1 MWARFFILGG
11 LTVTTFFPFST
22 QSHLCWVLAQSEIA
36 PAQIDTSEKEIT
48 ALCEQAK
55 KLEAAGKYDEALPLV
70 QKALAQAEQSVGS
83 EHVLTARCLT
93 LLATVWYD
101 KADYT
106 QAEECARRAIS
117 IREKQLGSEHHDL
130 AESLN
135 ILGLVLKSKG
145 NFPMAEPLYLRAIA
159 ILEKTVGPDHSEV
172 AESTYN
178 LAELYRVKGDYQRA
192 RPLVQR
198 ALTIFEKELGPE
210 HPNVAFCVN
219 SLGRLFWLEGKF
231 DEAEPLFLRALELR
245 KKVLGPEH
253 PGVALSLNNLGLL
266 YQDKGEY
273 LRAEPYF
280 RQSLAIHEKVFG
292 ANHPGVA
299 ASYIN
304 LGMLYS
310 EKGDLQEAESYFEK
324 ALPIQEKVYGAD
336 HPTIANTLNILGGLI
351 LKQGDSTRA
360 EQFFQ
365 RALTIQEQKLGS
377 EHPLTIN
384 TLSNLAFL
392 YQDRGDLALAEPILQ
407 KVVARN
413 LKVLGP
419 NHPDLATD
427 YNNLAG
433 LYQKKGDL
441 AQAEANYQKALAIR
455 EKILGPENPQVVT
468 TLSNLAV
475 LYQCKGDLDE
485 AIALRVR
492 SNQATEHDLRRNLG
506 WGSERQKLLYFNTT
520 LNRTERTIALHI
532 QSAPQN
538 QEALWAALTIILQ
551 RKGRIL
557 DAMAEGIET
566 LRKQAAPED
575 RALLDELAAAKTRL
589 SNLILKGPGTG
600 DPEKYRA
607 ELKQLEGTIDQL
619 EGKVSARSA
628 EFRAQ
633 TQAIS
638 LEAVQKAI
646 PPGAALVEY
655 ATYRET
661 DLKTGGFGPRRYAV
675 YVLTSQGNPKWADLG
690 DATVIDQAVA
700 QFRKSIHLTQ
710 GTRILQVAGKPGQTK
725 QSLIAAAQILD
736 HLVMKP
742 VRALIGGN
750 THLLISPDRA
760 LNLVPFAAFVDEKGH
775 FLVEKYLIT
784 YLTSGRDLVRLQV
797 KLESQ
802 SPPLVVAD
810 PDYADG
816 KGPQLFGQSFS
827 PLSRLEGTRLEG
839 TRLKALLP
847 GARLKM
853 EGEATETALKSI
865 SKPSILHI
873 ATHGYF
879 LDDLSDANS
888 LTDSSPRQIGLKTGS
903 STTSA
908 VLGSANPLLRS
919 WLFLAGANQGGNQE
933 NDGILTA
940 LEASQ
945 LNLWGT
951 RLVVLS
957 ACESGLGEVRN
968 NQEGMYGLRRA
979 LVLAGSEAQ
988 VMSLWAVSDKATT
1001 ELMVEYYQR
1010 LKTGAGRAAALR
1022 TVQLKMLKDPKRR
1035 HPFFWASFIQSGE
1048 WANLD
1053 GKR

>member
-1 MWARFFILGG
+1 MKNSGFLRSI
-11 LTVTTFFPFST
+11 LTVVTCLLVSTLVFPP
-22 QSHLCWVLAQSEIA
+22 VMLAQDQA
-36 PAQIDTSEKEIT
+36 ATSSKSAETEIT
-48 ALCEQAK
+48 TLYTQAK
-55 KLEAAGKYDEALPLV
+55 KLEEAGKYDEALATV
-70 QKALAQAEQSVGS
+70 QKALAQS
-83 EHVLTARCLT
+83 EKTFGDEHPLTARCLT
-93 LLATVWYD
+93 LLATILYD
-101 KADYT
+101 KADYAR
-106 QAEECARRAIS
+106 AEQCARRAIS

-135 ILGLVLKSKG
+135 ILALVCKSKG
-145 NFPMAEPLYLRAIA
+145 DYPTAEPLYLRAIA
-159 ILEKTVGPDHSEV
+159 IMEKTVGPNHPDV
-172 AESTYN
+172 AESVYN
-178 LAELYRVKGDYQRA
+178 LAELYRAKGDYQRA

-245 KKVLGPEH
+245 KKVLGPDH

-292 ANHPGVA
+292 PSHPSVA

-310 EKGDLQEAESYFEK
+310 EKGDLQGAESYFEK
-324 ALPIQEKVYGAD
+324 ALPVQEKVYGAD
-336 HPTIANTLNILGGLI
+336 HPTLANTLNILAGLI
-351 LKQGDSTRA
+351 LKQGDRARA
-360 EQFFQ
+360 EQIFQ
-365 RALTIQEQKLGS
+365 RALTIQEQKLGP
-377 EHPLTIN
+377 EHPLTIT

-392 YQDRGDLALAEPILQ
+392 YQDRGDLERAEPILQ

-441 AQAEANYQKALAIR
+441 ANAEVNYRKALIIR
-455 EKILGPENPQVVT
+455 EQILGPENRQVAT
-468 TLSNLAV
+468 TLSNLSV
-475 LYQCKGDLDE
+475 LYQCKGDLE
-485 AIALRVR
+485 QAIAVRVR
-492 SNQATEHDLRRNLG
+492 SNEASEHDLRRNLG
-506 WGSERQKLLYFNTT
+506 WGSERQKLLYLNTT
-520 LNRTERTIALHI
+520 SNRTERTIALHI

-538 QEALWAALTIILQ
+538 REALRAAVTIVLQ

-575 RALLDELAAAKTRL
+575 KVLLDKLAAAKTRL
-589 SNLILKGPGTG
+589 SNLMLKGPGPR

-607 ELKQLEGTIDQL
+607 DLKQLEATVDQL
-619 EGKVSARSA
+619 EGNVSARSA

-633 TQAIS
+633 TQEIS

-655 ATYRET
+655 ATYQET
-661 DLKTGGFGPRRYAV
+661 DLKTGGLGPRRYAV
-675 YVLTSQGNPKWADLG
+675 YVLTSQGDPKWADLG
-690 DATVIDQAVA
+690 DTTAIDQAVA
-700 QFRKSIHLTQ
+700 SFRKSIYLTQ
-710 GTRILQVAGKPGQTK
+710 GTRILQVVGKPDHSQ
-725 QSLIAAAQILD
+725 QNLISPAQKLD
-736 HLVMKP
+736 QLVMKP
-742 VRALIGGN
+742 VRALIGTS

-760 LNLVPFAAFVDEKGH
+760 LNLVPFAAFIDEKGH

-816 KGPQLFGQSFS
+816 NGPQLFGQSFS
-827 PLSRLEGTRLEG
+827 PLSRLEGTHQEG

-847 GARLKM
+847 GASLKM
-853 EGEATETALKSI
+853 EREATETTLKSI

-879 LDDLSDANS
+879 LDDLSDANT
-888 LTDSSPRQIGLKTGS
+888 LTDGTPRQIGLKSEPAPQPGTIQS
-903 STTSA
+903 I
-908 VLGSANPLLRS
+908 NPLLRS
-919 WLFLAGANQGGNQE
+919 WLFFAGANRGGSQE

-957 ACESGLGEVRN
+957 ACDSGLGEVKN
-968 NQEGMYGLRRA
+968 NQEGIYGLRRA
-979 LVLAGSEAQ
+979 LVLAGSETQ
-988 VMSLWAVSDKATT
+988 MMSLWAVSDKATT

-1010 LKTGAGRAAALR
+1010 LKAGAGRSAALR
-1022 TVQLKMLKDPKRR
+1022 TVQLKMLKNPKRR
-1035 HPFFWASFIQSGE
+1035 HPYFWASFIQSGE